1 MSFTTVPAQLQ
12 ESGIQ
17 GERMIKLSFVCIV
30 LLVAGVAIF
39 SRSATAASGTPY
51 LPTAVKVDLQRYMGV
66 WHEIARLEHHFQK
79 NCIGSSA
86 EYSLRDDGEVTVIN
100 RCIDDR
106 DGSTREAKGRAW
118 SVDPIDNSKLKV
130 TFFWPFRGDYW
141 IIELGENYQ
150 YSVVGAPNRH
160 YLWILAREP
169 VMDAVVYSGI
179 LERLR
184 GQGFPVDNLIRRPAV
199 KNHEQ

>member
-1 MSFTTVPAQLQ
+1 M
-12 ESGIQ
+12 
-17 GERMIKLSFVCIV
+17 MIKLSVV
-30 LLVAGVAIF
+30 LLALLVAVSTIF
-39 SRSATAASGTPY
+39 CRSATAASGNPY
-51 LPTAVKVDLQRYMGV
+51 LPTVSKVDLQRYMGV

-86 EYSLRDDGEVTVIN
+86 EYSLREDGEVTVIN
-100 RCIDDR
+100 RCIDAR
-106 DGSTREAKGRAW
+106 DGNAREAKGRAW

-150 YSVVGAPNRH
+150 YSVVGAPNRK
-160 YLWILAREP
+160 YLWILARESD
-169 VMDAVVYSGI
+169 MEETVYSGI
-179 LERLR
+179 IERLR

-199 KNHEQ
+199 PNQEK